1 MRYEDGDLKGAAAA
15 YGKAIQV
22 GINKPSLYV
31 KLGNVQEA
39 LGAYTPA
46 TNSYT
51 TAVMLDPHDAD
62 AGRYLANMQLRSK
75 DYESAMRTIRASIQN
90 EPTGESYAILAM
102 ICQAMKDRAGVREAY
117 QGFLRFEDVSEEA
130 TQNVVTAL
138 NSVGL
143 RTEAAMLKGRS
154 EPDEDEMNADVP
166 VEVKRCAERIMRRAY
181 VMGAEVSDPGI
192 SEGVVSDPAI
202 SKQAL
207 DFLANIP
214 VYGDVIYGTNET
226 SHLED
231 LSYNI
236 VDKKKNIDLESV
248 TIETAYLA
256 GRAKDADEAILLLSY
271 IRSARVSRLPRSIP
285 VEYRKLSAETDPN
298 KSLEEVMLD
307 NKVGIFTARMILEGA
322 GKTGEQNEDQ

>member
-1 MRYEDGDLKGAAAA
+1 
-15 YGKAIQV
+15 
-22 GINKPSLYV
+22 
-31 KLGNVQEA
+31 
-39 LGAYTPA
+39 
-46 TNSYT
+46 
-51 TAVMLDPHDAD
+51 MLDPHDAD
-62 AGRYLANMQLRSK
+62 AGRYLANMQLRAK

-90 EPTGESYAILAM
+90 EPSGESYAILAM
-102 ICQAMKDRAGVREAY
+102 ICQGLKDRAGVREAY

-154 EPDEDEMNADVP
+154 ETEEEEESMDVP

-192 SEGVVSDPAI
+192 SEGVVSDPEI

-207 DFLANIP
+207 DYLADIP

-226 SHLED
+226 AHLES

-236 VDKKKNIDLESV
+236 VDKKKNIDIESV

-256 GRAKDADEAILLLSY
+256 GRAKDADEAKLLLAY

-285 VEYRKLSAETDPN
+285 VEFRKLSSETDPN
-298 KSLEEVMLD
+298 KTLEEVMLD
-307 NKVGIFTARMILEGA
+307 NKVGIFTARMIMEGA
-322 GKTGEQNEDQ
+322 GKTEEQKEDQ